1 MPVEEMLI
9 RTSSAELTE
18 WAAYE
23 QLNGPLGGQRTDVLL
38 AQLCAVVANA
48 NRDKKSKK
56 AKPKDFLPQ
65 WDNGRGAPQSWQ
77 QHKSIAKA
85 LNAAFGGAENGRT
98 PPRQGQPR
106 YQVRDDQALPAVIDI
121 QTGRTEWTGLD
132 SAQAREIATEFNTTS
147 KQKTRA

>member
-1 MPVEEMLI
+1 MPVEEMLR

-23 QLNGPLGGQRTDVLL
+23 QLNGPLGGQRMDVLF

-48 NRDKKSKK
+48 QRDKKQKK

-65 WDNGRGAPQSWQ
+65 WDHGRGAPQSWQ

-98 PPRQGQPR
+98 PARRGQPR
-106 YQVRDDQALPAVIDI
+106 YQVRDDQALPSVVDTE
-121 QTGRTEWTGLD
+121 TGRTEWTGLD
-132 SAQAREIATEFNTTS
+132 SDQAREVAAGLNTTA
-147 KQKTRA
+147 KQKTHA